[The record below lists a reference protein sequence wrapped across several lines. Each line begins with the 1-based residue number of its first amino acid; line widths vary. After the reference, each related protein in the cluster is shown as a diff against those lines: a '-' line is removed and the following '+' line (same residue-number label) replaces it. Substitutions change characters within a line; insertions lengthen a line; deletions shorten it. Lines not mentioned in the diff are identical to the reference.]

1 MDSLASPGAVSF
13 DLFGTLVAVDRPADP
28 AAAVADA
35 LDARGIDVPEEW
47 ESIYAEPHQEI
58 EPGRE
63 YSLVEHVSA
72 VLRDRTDSD
81 FSTAEVHAAVLHAF
95 DSAVRT
101 REGAVNATDAAAAS
115 GPIGICSNCAVPGL
129 VERTLSRSALD
140 PDRFEAVVTSVDC
153 GWRKPHPKSFEAIAD
168 AIGTTSPEMVHI
180 GDDPDTDGGASNP
193 VLLSDR
199 SLADLAGT
207 WRRD

>member
-47 ESIYAEPHQEI
+47 ASIYAEPRQEA

-63 YSLVEHVSA
+63 YSLVEHISA

-81 FSTAEVHAAVLHAF
+81 FSTDGVHAAVLHAF
-95 DSAVRT
+95 DSPVPI
-101 REGAVNATDAAAAS
+101 REGAASAIDAAAAI
-115 GPIGICSNCAVPGL
+115 GPVGIWSNCAVPGL
-129 VERTLSRSALD
+129 VERTLARSALD
-140 PDRFEAVVTSVDC
+140 PDRFVAVVTSFDC
-153 GWRKPHPKSFEAIAD
+153 GWRKPHQKSFGVIAD
-168 AIGTTSPEMVHI
+168 AIGTAPAEMVHV
-180 GDDPDTDGGASNP
+180 GDDPDTDGGSVERGSP
-193 VLLSDR
+193 V
-199 SLADLAGT
+199 GPVT
-207 WRRD
+207 G

>member
-1 MDSLASPGAVSF
+1 MDSLSSPGAVSF

-35 LDARGIDVPEEW
+35 LNARGIDVPEEW
-47 ESIYAEPHQEI
+47 ESIYAEPHQAV

-81 FSTAEVHAAVLHAF
+81 FSTAGIHAAVLQAF
-95 DSAVRT
+95 DTPVRT
-101 REGAVNATDAAAAS
+101 REGAANAIDAAADI
-115 GPIGICSNCAVPGL
+115 GPVGICSNCAVPGL
-129 VERTLSRSALD
+129 VARTLSRSALD

-153 GWRKPHPKSFEAIAD
+153 GWRKPHPKSFRAIAD
-168 AIGTTSPEMVHI
+168 AIGTTPAEMVHV
-180 GDDPDTDGGASNP
+180 GDDPDTDGRASNA

-199 SLADLAGT
+199 SLADLAEA
-207 WRRD
+207 WRRN